1 MWKGSLAVTKPQE
14 IITQPCSSSFSQLYR
29 EAFRSLIIISICNC
43 HINPLYTTSTKAA
56 LTKWFKYLNTSPTT
70 ALTYKRMSDLSLT
83 YKIFNI
89 QCLFRRILLSF
100 ASKLQISLNHFIQ
113 DDINTYYFVNG
124 VLQKTYAVE
133 NNPGLLNY
141 SLNER
146 ERGKSAAQLFS
157 EALWKVCTHFT
168 HWQNINY

>member
-1 MWKGSLAVTKPQE
+1 
-14 IITQPCSSSFSQLYR
+14 
-29 EAFRSLIIISICNC
+29 
-43 HINPLYTTSTKAA
+43 
-56 LTKWFKYLNTSPTT
+56 
-70 ALTYKRMSDLSLT
+70 MSDLSLT

-168 HWQNINY
+168 HWQNINFVHISCCFLLLFFLLQNAWHVFFLQVLQVICVQVRDDLRAIGCSAMLDKYDSYTVMVNIYLFLVFS

>member
-1 MWKGSLAVTKPQE
+1 
-14 IITQPCSSSFSQLYR
+14 
-29 EAFRSLIIISICNC
+29 
-43 HINPLYTTSTKAA
+43 
-56 LTKWFKYLNTSPTT
+56 
-70 ALTYKRMSDLSLT
+70 MSDLSLT

-100 ASKLQISLNHFIQ
+100 ASKLQISLNDFIQ

-157 EALWKVCTHFT
+157 EALWKVLI
-168 HWQNINY
+168 INFVHVS